1 MNVPE
6 LKQLAEEVRWQA
18 QPVRNRYRYGT
29 DMAPIWHPS
38 VCSDQLILPRM
49 AIGSEID
56 RFSMQYLSLVD
67 IWAQTSRRLRST
79 D

>member
-29 DMAPIWHPS
+29 DMAPIW
-38 VCSDQLILPRM
+38 
-49 AIGSEID
+49 
-56 RFSMQYLSLVD
+56 
-67 IWAQTSRRLRST
+67 LRYGTRVYAVIS
-79 D
+79 